1 MIKLIDLDKFQK
13 VLSAIMNNSKSR
25 DERIVFQY
33 QMLYVFKI
41 IRLIFIAILITY
53 FIGCGWFYF
62 CTLFE
67 DIQHNN
73 FIKQYELKKEGIRVQ
88 HQIVISCYYA
98 LTTLSTV
105 GYGDYYPI
113 CNQERIL
120 GIIIMLFGVA
130 FFAFVMGNFIE
141 IISNYEE
148 KMGGIDQSPML
159 NNWLHILTRFNNN

>member
-1 MIKLIDLDKFQK
+1 
-13 VLSAIMNNSKSR
+13 
-25 DERIVFQY
+25 
-33 QMLYVFKI
+33 MLYVFKI

-62 CTLFE
+62 CTLFDDTE
-67 DIQHNN
+67 YNN
-73 FIKQYELKKEGIRVQ
+73 FMVVYELKKYPVQ

-113 CNQERIL
+113 SNQERIL
-120 GIIIMLFGVA
+120 GIVIMLFGVA

-148 KMGGIDQSPML
+148 KMGGIDMSP
-159 NNWLHILTRFNNN
+159 